1 MRTRISKHFS
11 DRAPSGFPGVSCL
24 IQDALFTTSVAARAV
39 SHESER
45 VKRDTKSIGDRSE
58 AIVLAELVKRG
69 YLVSIPFG
77 ENQRYDLIIDDGTR
91 LSRVQVKTGRL
102 RGGVIVYNCSS
113 SHAHRGGAARPYFR
127 EIEYLAVYC
136 PDTEKVYMLPEQELT
151 ATSAHLRLSPTRNN
165 MVKTIRW
172 ASEFEL
178 P

>member
-1 MRTRISKHFS
+1 MRTRSVNCLI
-11 DRAPSGFPGVSCL
+11 DYAPAIIPGVSFL
-24 IQDALFTTSVAARAV
+24 IQSALFTASAVQNEV
-39 SHESER
+39 SHAPDR
-45 VKRDTKSIGDRSE
+45 VKRDTKSVGDRSE

-77 ENQRYDLIIDDGTR
+77 ENQRYDLIIDDGDK

-113 SHAHRGGAARPYFR
+113 SHAHRGGASRPYFG

-136 PDTEKVYMLPEQELT
+136 PDTKKVYMLPEKELT
-151 ATSAHLRLSPTRNN
+151 ATNAHLRVSPARNN
-165 MVKTIRW
+165 IKTIRW
-172 ASEFEL
+172 AARFEL